1 MNTDEVITQLL
12 RKFEKVEDKIDD
24 MGNTIHD
31 VDVRLARVE
40 EKQDSHY
47 GLNEKAHTDL
57 AANVV
62 EVKTDVEELTNGHN
76 TQQTVLDTQKGAN
89 KVKEKVKN
97 RFWELL
103 IALIAGGVLLKLSQS
118 FLGS

>member
-1 MNTDEVITQLL
+1 MTLDELIKQLF

-24 MGNTIHD
+24 MGGTIHD
-31 VDVRLARVE
+31 VDKRLARVE

-47 GLNEKAHTDL
+47 ELNEKAHTDL

-62 EVKTDVEELTNGHN
+62 EVKTDVEGLKDGHN
-76 TQQTVLDTQKGAN
+76 EQQGVLDTRNGAN

-103 IALIAGGVLLKLSQS
+103 IALIAGGILLKVCQL
-118 FLGS
+118 FLAE

>member
-12 RKFEKVEDKIDD
+12 RKFEKVEDKIDE

-57 AANVV
+57 AADVV
-62 EVKTDVEELTNGHN
+62 EVKNGHN
-76 TQQTVLDTQKGAN
+76 AQQTVLDTQKGAN

-103 IALIAGGVLLKLSQS
+103 IALIAGGVLLKLSETY
-118 FLGS
+118 LGR